1 MELTGWILA
10 GVFAFVALYFWRRVR
25 AITGARAMTAA
36 GGNGGRAV
44 REEKAAERATDATL
58 RGVSRYLRH
67 AVVEPLD
74 AGLHGGEASGVR
86 EDARDALRDLAYY
99 ARQVPEDTPT
109 RENLATVI
117 QEVAREYTLATGAS
131 VKCSS
136 PDRPVRAPVAREAFK
151 DALFL
156 LLDNAGRFGGGKTV
170 EVQVTEEAEKLR
182 IRIRDRGSGFG
193 PEGLRTAF
201 DPFWTTEPDA
211 LGLGLPHARRLL
223 RSQGASIEVG
233 DREGGGGEVTVTLP
247 RGS

>member
-10 GVFAFVALYFWRRVR
+10 GVFVFVALHFWRR
-25 AITGARAMTAA
+25 ARATTDA
-36 GGNGGRAV
+36 GGNGGRVV
-44 REEKAAERATDATL
+44 REEEAAERATDAAL
-58 RGVSRYLRH
+58 RGLSRYLRH
-67 AVVEPLD
+67 AVVEPLE
-74 AGLHGGEASGVR
+74 AGLHGGEESGVR
-86 EDARDALRDLAYY
+86 EDARDALRDLAFY
-99 ARQVPEDTPT
+99 AREVPEGTPT

-136 PDRPVRAPVAREAFK
+136 PERPVRAPVSREAFK

-170 EVQVTEEAEKLR
+170 EVQVTEEEELR
-182 IRIRDRGSGFG
+182 IRIRDRGPGFG
-193 PEGLRTAF
+193 PEGLRRAF

-223 RSQGASIEVG
+223 RSQGASIEAG